1 MSIFFISF
9 VLTII
14 GIIYFAQGAKVKA
27 HSRNEFTL
35 GGRKAGAWGVS
46 GAITGT
52 LVGGASTIGTAQLAF
67 LYGLSAWW
75 FTLGAALACLFLGLF
90 LARPLRRSNVETIPQ
105 YISRYYG
112 EPARVAASL
121 FTGLGMF
128 VQIVAQLLACGS
140 ILAVMFHLSL
150 HWSAAISTLLVI
162 LFTLG
167 GGMKAAGR
175 IGLIKMGLIYA
186 TMLYAGLLALNS
198 AGGLST
204 LRETFPSYPWFSL
217 FGYGVQE
224 GLSDLLSMLV
234 GVISTQT
241 YLQAIFSAANG
252 TTARNG
258 SFISALMIFPLG
270 LLGVLVGLYMRQSSP
285 DMESAL
291 VLPMFISQTF
301 PAGFAGVA
309 FAALLI
315 AAVGTA
321 SGLAL
326 GVSTTLKIDILR
338 SWMTGQVAE
347 LLYFRVLTAL
357 VVLMAFILLLLNM
370 GSAIMDWSFLSMGL
384 RGATL
389 FFPLLFAVFLQKYDL
404 RRAGALSVFIAPTS
418 VIAVGML
425 QRPPVSPLY
434 FGLSVSLL
442 IFTVGLVLRNR
453 SR

>member
-1 MSIFFISF
+1 MPLFFISF
-9 VLTII
+9 AMTII
-14 GIIYFAQGAKVKA
+14 GIIYFAYGAKVKA

-35 GGRKAGAWGVS
+35 GGRKANSWAVS

-75 FTLGAALACLFLGLF
+75 FTLGAGLACLFLGLF
-90 LARPLRRSNVETIPQ
+90 LARPLRESNVETIPQ

-140 ILAVMFHLSL
+140 ILAVMFQLSL
-150 HWSAAISTLLVI
+150 QWSATISTLLVI

-186 TMLYAGLLALNS
+186 TMLYAGFLALNH
-198 AGGLST
+198 AGGWHGLH
-204 LRETFPSYPWFSL
+204 ETFPDYPWFSF

-252 TTARNG
+252 ATARNG

-285 DMESAL
+285 TMISAL
-291 VLPMFISQTF
+291 ALPAFISENF
-301 PAGFAGVA
+301 PASFAGIA

-338 SWMTGQVAE
+338 SWLTGNVAE
-347 LLYFRVLTAL
+347 LLYFRVLTTV
-357 VVLMAFILLLLNM
+357 VVLMAFVLLLLNL

-389 FFPLLFAVFLQKYDL
+389 FFPLLFAVFLHKYHL
-404 RRAGALSVFIAPTS
+404 RRAGALSIFIAPTS
-418 VIAVGML
+418 VIVVGMM
-425 QRPPVSPLY
+425 QRVSISPLY
-434 FGLSVSLL
+434 FGLCVSLVIFAAGFL
-442 IFTVGLVLRNR
+442 INR
-453 SR
+453 HIH